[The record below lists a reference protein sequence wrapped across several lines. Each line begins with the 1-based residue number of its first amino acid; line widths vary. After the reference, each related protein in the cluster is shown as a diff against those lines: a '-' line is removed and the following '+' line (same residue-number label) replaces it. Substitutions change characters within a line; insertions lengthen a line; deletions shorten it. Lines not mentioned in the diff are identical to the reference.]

1 MHAESAARD
10 DALRKID
17 SLLGEFSVLVADWN
31 PERWEAKV
39 QKASAAELA
48 RAKEDP
54 AMTLALAD
62 AAAAASLPPCVICE
76 RTGRATRPCAVCAPL
91 VVGD

>member
-1 MHAESAARD
+1 M
-10 DALRKID
+10 
-17 SLLGEFSVLVADWN
+17 
-31 PERWEAKV
+31 

-91 VVGD
+91 VVVD

>member
-1 MHAESAARD
+1 M
-10 DALRKID
+10 
-17 SLLGEFSVLVADWN
+17 
-31 PERWEAKV
+31 

-76 RTGRATRPCAVCAPL
+76 RTGRATRPCAVCAPIVAQGL
-91 VVGD
+91 KS